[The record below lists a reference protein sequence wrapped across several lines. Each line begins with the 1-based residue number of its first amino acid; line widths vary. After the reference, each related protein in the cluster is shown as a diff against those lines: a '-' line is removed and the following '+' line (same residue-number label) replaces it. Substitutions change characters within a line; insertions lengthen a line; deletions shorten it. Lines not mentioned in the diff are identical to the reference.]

1 MPSLQAY
8 FHQFMQT
15 AAEPTKLLSC
25 QAMTAAT
32 SMSMEYDSDQEPP
45 ETNDHLYWRLDPEVS
60 LSDMTLVIRTK
71 KKVSASQASAQQAQQ
86 QSHTFSSSTVVA
98 TEEDNHTVPNEAK
111 TQDGSATESKIE
123 DDNKGSQTGEED
135 TRVAGQSEGKA
146 EKGTTFRSYTDQGVP
161 ELDDE
166 KKEMEE
172 IHDDDIDR
180 YVDVGG
186 GESMLSAT
194 AQGEEASEDSSLY
207 RFEETVYHVHKH
219 ILAVGSR
226 RSNYFRD
233 LFAVHNSSRSVCSQ
247 DAATAT
253 FEMDDIAAQAMPIL
267 LDYLYDPEG
276 SIAITTENA
285 TALHWLGHFF
295 EIRRLRWISKRFLH
309 KDLNN
314 KTCGTYYEHARILKD
329 EKLLKTVSKYCVKH
343 IESIN
348 CTSRLIHVPE
358 PDLWLRIFRQNT
370 ITNEFSRHMSQM
382 IAEFCKHNQVDADS
396 FSQLTCE
403 TYLPVIHGEA
413 ALTLIEVESKIVQ
426 PDPSSLT
433 SLQERCIRALVRQ
446 WETAELTTD
455 RSMSVLQQQS
465 PLVLTSLLT
474 QAIKVVRQD
483 KEKSGKAYR
492 ESSNFLFARWKL
504 MPTVTNAI
512 SFSSSFSPLN
522 HPKAGKEAA
531 VELL

>member
-1 MPSLQAY
+1 MKTNTDDPSQV
-8 FHQFMQT
+8 
-15 AAEPTKLLSC
+15 
-25 QAMTAAT
+25 
-32 SMSMEYDSDQEPP
+32 
-45 ETNDHLYWRLDPEVS
+45 N
-60 LSDMTLVIRTK
+60 I
-71 KKVSASQASAQQAQQ
+71 
-86 QSHTFSSSTVVA
+86 
-98 TEEDNHTVPNEAK
+98 EE
-111 TQDGSATESKIE
+111 
-123 DDNKGSQTGEED
+123 SQTGEEVV
-135 TRVAGQSEGKA
+135 RVTSQSEISQAKS
-146 EKGTTFRSYTDQGVP
+146 EISTTVRSYADQGVP
-161 ELDDE
+161 VLNDE

-194 AQGEEASEDSSLY
+194 AQGEEASKDASSFY
-207 RFEETVYHVHKH
+207 FEETVYHLHKH
-219 ILAVGSR
+219 ILAVGPR

-247 DAATAT
+247 DAAIVT
-253 FEMDDIAAQAMPIL
+253 FEMDEIAAQAMPIL

-285 TALHWLGHFF
+285 TSLHWLGHFF

-309 KDLNN
+309 KDLNT

-329 EKLLKTVSKYCVKH
+329 EKLLKTVSKYCIKH
-343 IESIN
+343 IESID
-348 CTSRLIHVPE
+348 CTSRLMHVPE
-358 PDLWLRIFRQNT
+358 PDLWIRILRQNT
-370 ITNEFSRHMSQM
+370 ITSEFSRHMSQL
-382 IAEFCKHNQVDADS
+382 IAEFCKHNHVDADS

-413 ALTLIEVESKIVQ
+413 ALTLIEVESTIVQ
-426 PDPSSLT
+426 PVPSSLT

-474 QAIKVVRQD
+474 QAIKIVRQD
-483 KEKSGKAYR
+483 KETSGKASK
-492 ESSNFLFARWKL
+492 ESSNLLFARWKL

-512 SFSSSFSPLN
+512 LFSSSFAPSS
-522 HPKAGKEAA
+522 HPKAGKEIAA
-531 VELL
+531 ELM